1 MSKSKVHK
9 DQKTI
14 DAIYK
19 IVVENTKE
27 YCEQGIFNCTAN
39 LIGEKLYISRS
50 LSSLYLNSLT
60 KEGKIIKIISR
71 PVYFLDKQVIE
82 TNMSIRIKQSVFEDV
97 DEFRSMITDKQG
109 NKNDF
114 LKIIGHNTSLKYC
127 INQCIMAL
135 NYPPN
140 GLPVLLVGQQGT
152 GKMLMAKCMFEYA
165 ISNEVIADTSEF
177 ISIHCM
183 KEKKNNLAS
192 LKSMN
197 GFVYISNVENL
208 NSDDLMQLID
218 ILQMRYPNTD
228 TKAQKRVRIVLSSET
243 ALCTKKLVDMI
254 PVQVQIPDLENRFL
268 TDKKELLIYFLKKEE
283 QKFNSVIELNKVSFM
298 TLLKYHYSKNVGQ
311 MESVVKWTCANAAAN
326 SNNPAVLIIRP
337 LSLPGYI
344 IQNLSIRNVTADDD
358 ENIYLKIDDFRD
370 NLLETDLQFYSVNLL
385 DYYKQYSNQKL
396 TLEDFVYRVSNETN
410 SYFDHLMYNMRY
422 SNTELKTLETIVLRV
437 INNIADEYSI
447 YLSANFSIILSR
459 ILYSLT
465 ISDEAFDE
473 NTAEINSA
481 NEVYTLF
488 CQKFENEMFIAN
500 EIRRIIKQLLDISI
514 DDVNTIYVCMYI
526 SFYNKKIYLN
536 NIVGII
542 ISHGYSTASSIADA
556 VNRLVGKHVFEAI
569 DMPLDTP
576 VESIVE
582 TLRKFVLHKRLSNNI
597 LLLVDMGSLE
607 DIGNSISEI
616 SNLNIG
622 VLNNISTKI
631 ALSAA
636 MKIIQKKDLKSILDE
651 VCQEALISYKI
662 IKSKIKRNAIVF
674 STENGVEPTKR
685 VIDLFMK
692 SLPKEIGIDFLYY
705 DYNNLNNEHSGSL
718 LHDYEILLFIG
729 SINPML
735 QNIPFIALEDIIAN
749 ENISLINSIL
759 SNHLDSNGIAQFN
772 KNLVKHFALGNIIGY
787 LTILNPEK
795 LLNAVEKGIY
805 KLQQYLDI
813 EFNNKLIIGLD
824 IHISCLIE
832 RLVTKAEMEIEEHE
846 NIEKLMDFMRI
857 FKISF
862 DELQLLYKVEI
873 PENEIVYVYR
883 YIQEEFS
890 NI

>member
-1 MSKSKVHK
+1 MSKYKTNK

-14 DAIYK
+14 DAIYE

-27 YCEQGIFNCTAN
+27 YCNQGVFNCTAK

-71 PVYFLDKQVIE
+71 PVYFLDKQILE
-82 TNMSIRIKQSVFEDV
+82 TTLSIRFKKLIFEDV
-97 DEFRSMITDKQG
+97 DEFKAFIQNEQG
-109 NKNDF
+109 NHNGF
-114 LKIIGHNTSLKYC
+114 FKIIGHKTSLKFC

-140 GLPVLLVGQQGT
+140 GLPVIMSGQKGT
-152 GKMLMAKCMFEYA
+152 GKNLLAKCMFEYA
-165 ISNEVIADTSEF
+165 VSNGIIPNTSRY
-177 ISIHCM
+177 IHYHCT
-183 KEKKNNLAS
+183 KEKFNTLPDLYDS
-192 LKSMN
+192 TDV
-197 GFVYISNVENL
+197 FIYISNVEYL
-208 NSDDLMQLID
+208 DSESLSRLIEALQL
-218 ILQMRYPNTD
+218 RFPD
-228 TKAQKRVRIVLSSET
+228 TVSKKNHAYIVLSSEIP
-243 ALCTKKLVDMI
+243 LDNINKELIDMI
-254 PVQVQIPDLENRFL
+254 PVQLQIPALENRFL
-268 TDKKELLIYFLKKEE
+268 TEKKELLIYFLKKEE
-283 QKFNSVIELNKVSFM
+283 QKFNSFICLNKVTFM
-298 TLLKYHYSKNVGQ
+298 ALLKYRYTENIGQ
-311 MESVVKWTCANAAAN
+311 LEKVVKWTCANAVT
-326 SNNPAVLIIRP
+326 NP
-337 LSLPGYI
+337 
-344 IQNLSIRNVTADDD
+344 NVTGEIIIKPLCLPDFILQTLSFKNIVISD
-358 ENIYLKIDDFRD
+358 EENRYLRIDDFRD
-370 NLLETDLQFYSVNLL
+370 NLLETKMHSYFVNLT
-385 DYYKQYSNQKL
+385 DYYKQYNSKAL
-396 TLEDFVYRVSNETN
+396 TLEDFIYSVSNETN
-410 SYFDHLMYNMRY
+410 SYFDYLMYKMRY
-422 SNTELKTLETIVLRV
+422 SNNELKTLEAVVLRLV
-437 INNIADEYSI
+437 NNIADEFNI
-447 YLSANFSIILSR
+447 YLSANFSIIISR
-459 ILYSLT
+459 VIYSLT
-465 ISDEAFDE
+465 VSE
-473 NTAEINSA
+473 
-481 NEVYTLF
+481 EVFPEDDGIHDVYVLF

-514 DDVNTIYVCMYI
+514 DDGNVIFICMYI

-536 NIVGII
+536 HIVGII

-607 DIGNSISEI
+607 DIGNSLSEI

-622 VLNNISTKI
+622 VLNNISTKV

-636 MKIIQKKDLKSILDE
+636 MKIIQNKDLIVILDE
-651 VCQEALISYKI
+651 LCQDTLISYKI
-662 IKSKIKRNAIVF
+662 IKNKVKRNAILF
-674 STENGVEPTKR
+674 STENGIEPTKR

-692 SLPKEIGIDFLYY
+692 SLPKETDIDFLYY
-705 DYNNLNNEHSGSL
+705 DYNNLNEEHTGRL
-718 LHDYEILLFIG
+718 LHDHEILLFIG

-735 QNIPFIALEDIIAN
+735 HDIPFIALEDIIAN

-759 SNHLDSNGIAQFN
+759 SNHLDSNGITQFN
-772 KNLVKHFALGNIIGY
+772 KNLVKNFAMGNIIGY

-795 LLNAVEKGIY
+795 LLNAVEKGIN
-805 KLQQYLDI
+805 KLQQYLEI

-832 RLVTKAEMEIEEHE
+832 RLVTKTQMEAIEHE
-846 NIEKLMDFMRI
+846 TNEKLVDFIHM
-857 FKISF
+857 FKVSF

-873 PENEIVYVYR
+873 PENEILYVYR

-890 NI
+890 KI